1 MKTEN
6 NNQTKKNIVSGAS
19 ALAGATAGV
28 AGAAVLS
35 SEEVEAQE
43 ISNPTTEFKTQKQ
56 PAAKVPET
64 EDKLNNLDEPSNEEP
79 ISAAINNT
87 ANGSETQEPNDTA
100 FEPEPIEPYGPE
112 PLDATPLQIEPDP
125 FVDPNAVT
133 PVDVTANDVT
143 VETVDQNDG
152 SDVLAQ
158 VNEETLTGGEVGHES
173 NSDLTDEVLTGD
185 VAEELTVEGVDSIS
199 YGEPE
204 VIQVSA
210 QNDEVLAQEIQGN
223 QDIDLHDADIDVL
236 GYDRLT
242 NDNGEQIE
250 VAAVNINGESAAIID
265 TDLDGVADYMM
276 SDQNQNGVIENS
288 EIIYVQDQGL
298 EMQPL
303 QDAAG
308 FNTALAQEDLP
319 DYVNDADVDVYM
331 A

>member
-152 SDVLAQ
+152 SDLLAQ
-158 VNEETLTGGEVGHES
+158 VNEETLTGGEVGDES

>member
-158 VNEETLTGGEVGHES
+158 VNEETLTGGEVGDES

>member
-19 ALAGATAGV
+19 ALAGAAAGV

-35 SEEVEAQE
+35 GEEVEAQE

-56 PAAKVPET
+56 PAAKAPET
-64 EDKLNNLDEPSNEEP
+64 EDKLNNHDEPSNEELL
-79 ISAAINNT
+79 IEEIDNT
-87 ANGSETQEPNDTA
+87 A
-100 FEPEPIEPYGPE
+100 
-112 PLDATPLQIEPDP
+112 IEPDT
-125 FVDPNAVT
+125 FVDPNDVT

-152 SDVLAQ
+152 SELLAQ
-158 VNEETLTGGEVGHES
+158 VNEETLTDGEVGDES
-173 NSDLTDEVLTGD
+173 NSDLTDEVLIGD
-185 VAEELTVEGVDSIS
+185 VAEEVAVEGVDSIS

-210 QNDEVLAQEIQGN
+210 QNAEVLAQEIHGN

-276 SDQNQNGVIENS
+276 SDQNHNGVIENS

-298 EMQPL
+298 AMQPL